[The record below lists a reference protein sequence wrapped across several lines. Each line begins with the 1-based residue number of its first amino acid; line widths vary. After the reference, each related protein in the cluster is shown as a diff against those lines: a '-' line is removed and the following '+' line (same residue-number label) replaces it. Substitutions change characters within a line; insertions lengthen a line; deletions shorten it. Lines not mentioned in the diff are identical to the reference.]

1 MKKMVLT
8 LTFLLTT
15 MIAAAEEQDVIA
27 IYQTDGQVA
36 LFAFADQPEVTYTAT
51 DLVLTTTQTTMQYP
65 IAQLKKVQFEKAD
78 IGEGL
83 DELFADGRFSFRD
96 GVIEIRG
103 GKPNSTV
110 KIFTVLGTLTAQ
122 YPLDDN
128 GDGVIPTQNLR
139 GTTYIVTTGSF
150 SFKFMQP

>member
-1 MKKMVLT
+1 MKKNALT
-8 LTFLLTT
+8 LIFLLMA
-15 MIAAAEEQDVIA
+15 MISTAEEQDVIS
-27 IYQTDGQVA
+27 IYRTDGQVA
-36 LFAFADQPEVTYTAT
+36 MFAFADRPEVTYTAT
-51 DLVLTTTQTTMQYP
+51 DLVLTTTQTTVQYP

-83 DELFADGRFSFRD
+83 DELFADGRFSFHD
-96 GVIEIRG
+96 GVIEIHG

-122 YPLDDN
+122 YPLDGN
-128 GDGVIPTQNLR
+128 GEGVIPTQSLR